1 MRSRSA
7 AFAIAFSLAL
17 GGSLSTA
24 HLARA
29 QSDDDRAT
37 ARALGQE
44 GQQAL
49 DNKSWA
55 TAEDRFR
62 RADKLVHAPTLEIGL
77 ARALAAQA
85 KYVEAQEA
93 YNKIIREGVPP
104 GAPGAFKQALEDAKK
119 EVDAV
124 APKLGGVVITV
135 KASNG
140 QDISDPKVMLDER
153 SVNAASLG
161 VKRAIDPGPHVLRI
175 TADGYKAAETK
186 FTVLEGGSATE
197 NVTLEKDTSA
207 VAAAPA
213 PAPGGAT
220 TAAPGGAMS
229 PTPGATPTGAS
240 ATAGAEAP
248 PPAKKSIL
256 PWVAFGVGGAGL
268 LLGGITGIV
277 ALGDHSTLSDKCK
290 NGCPPDQKGTL
301 DSYHTMGTLST
312 VGFIVAGLGAAAG
325 VVLLVTQPK
334 DSASGTESAPAPAGA
349 PGPAAPPPAPA
360 AGIKVYPVLGLGSA
374 GVFGTF

>member
-1 MRSRSA
+1 M
-7 AFAIAFSLAL
+7 
-17 GGSLSTA
+17 STA

-104 GAPGAFKQALEDAKK
+104 GAPAAFKQALEDAKK
-119 EVDAV
+119 EVEAV

-135 KASNG
+135 KATNG
-140 QDISDPKVMLDER
+140 QDISDPKVVLDER
-153 SVNAASLG
+153 AVNSASLG
-161 VKRAIDPGPHVLRI
+161 VKRAIDPGPHVLRVS
-175 TADGYKAAETK
+175 ADGYKGSEMR

-197 NVTLEKDTSA
+197 NVTLEKDTSP

-213 PAPGGAT
+213 PAPGGA
-220 TAAPGGAMS
+220 AAPAPGGATS
-229 PTPGATPTGAS
+229 PAPGATPAGAS
-240 ATAGAEAP
+240 ATAGGEAP

-268 LLGGITGIV
+268 LLGGITGAV
-277 ALGDHSTLSDKCK
+277 ALGDHGTLADKCK

-301 DSYHTMGTLST
+301 DSYHTMGMLST

-334 DSASGTESAPAPAGA
+334 DTSGTESAPAPGGTTG
-349 PGPAAPPPAPA
+349 PGAPPPAPA
-360 AGIKVYPVLGLGSA
+360 AHLKVYPVVGLGSA